1 MGEMD
6 KKQAG
11 LTNSQIAELIWNLN
25 DRDFLEVFE
34 ELNNKVG
41 KTDLSIGEL
50 IDICFNE
57 IKTNTDY

>member
-1 MGEMD
+1 MDEID

-34 ELNNKVG
+34 ELNNRA
-41 KTDLSIGEL
+41 KTKKSIGEF
-50 IDICFNE
+50 IDICLNE
-57 IKTNTDY
+57 IKANTDY